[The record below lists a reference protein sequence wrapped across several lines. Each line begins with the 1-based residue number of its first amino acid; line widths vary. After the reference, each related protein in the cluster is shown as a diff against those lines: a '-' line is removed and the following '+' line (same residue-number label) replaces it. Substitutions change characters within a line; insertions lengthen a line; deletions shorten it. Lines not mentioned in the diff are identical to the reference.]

1 MNERVQ
7 ALRELSVTTQPHI
20 DMERAKSET
29 ATYKKYEGQLS
40 VPELRAQ
47 VLYDYFA
54 TKTLYIGDG
63 ELIVGEKGDSPHG
76 APTFPELC
84 CHTLEDMHVM
94 NDRELISFSVK
105 EEDYG
110 YQEKEIIPFWEKRST
125 RSKILANM
133 SDQWKDCYAAGIFT
147 EFMEQRGPGHT
158 VGSFKLY
165 EKGFL
170 DYKADIQASIDSL
183 DYFHDT
189 EAFEKRN
196 QLRGM
201 AKACDAI
208 MLLGARY
215 ADYQESLPK
224 KKHVIQ
230 ERQSFFR
237 LQQTVMLFQLIS
249 HRPSGRQFRCIGLFT
264 LA

>member
-20 DMERAKSET
+20 DMERAKCET

-54 TKTLYIGDG
+54 AKTLYIGEG

-105 EEDYG
+105 EEDYD

-170 DYKADIQASIDSL
+170 DYKADIQA
-183 DYFHDT
+183 
-189 EAFEKRN
+189 
-196 QLRGM
+196 
-201 AKACDAI
+201 
-208 MLLGARY
+208 
-215 ADYQESLPK
+215 
-224 KKHVIQ
+224 
-230 ERQSFFR
+230 
-237 LQQTVMLFQLIS
+237 
-249 HRPSGRQFRCIGLFT
+249 
-264 LA
+264 

>member
-54 TKTLYIGDG
+54 AKTLYIGVG

-110 YQEKEIIPFWEKRST
+110 YQEREIIQKHGRRAIVPKSSLTTKTSRSAAACAIT
-125 RSKILANM
+125 PSSWARSSATTPC
-133 SDQWKDCYAAGIFT
+133 W
-147 EFMEQRGPGHT
+147 
-158 VGSFKLY
+158 
-165 EKGFL
+165 
-170 DYKADIQASIDSL
+170 
-183 DYFHDT
+183 
-189 EAFEKRN
+189 
-196 QLRGM
+196 
-201 AKACDAI
+201 
-208 MLLGARY
+208 
-215 ADYQESLPK
+215 
-224 KKHVIQ
+224 
-230 ERQSFFR
+230 
-237 LQQTVMLFQLIS
+237 
-249 HRPSGRQFRCIGLFT
+249 
-264 LA
+264 

>member
-84 CHTLEDMHVM
+84 C
-94 NDRELISFSVK
+94 
-105 EEDYG
+105 
-110 YQEKEIIPFWEKRST
+110 
-125 RSKILANM
+125 
-133 SDQWKDCYAAGIFT
+133 
-147 EFMEQRGPGHT
+147 
-158 VGSFKLY
+158 Y
-165 EKGFL
+165 E
-170 DYKADIQASIDSL
+170 
-183 DYFHDT
+183 
-189 EAFEKRN
+189 
-196 QLRGM
+196 
-201 AKACDAI
+201 
-208 MLLGARY
+208 
-215 ADYQESLPK
+215 
-224 KKHVIQ
+224 
-230 ERQSFFR
+230 
-237 LQQTVMLFQLIS
+237 
-249 HRPSGRQFRCIGLFT
+249 RP
-264 LA
+264 